1 MNHTFPAVAPKPPH
15 RTWVLHACQIAVVL
29 ILAAET
35 SHARADEAADGAWP
49 PATSRRAVWN
59 RWRWCSLNFAE
70 SERVP
75 DSDKQSGRR
84 DLWRGSMP

>member
-35 SHARADEAADGAWP
+35 SHARADEAADDAWP
-49 PATSRRAVWN
+49 PANQPTLRLEPREVVFIEL
-59 RWRWCSLNFAE
+59 R
-70 SERVP
+70 
-75 DSDKQSGRR
+75 KI
-84 DLWRGSMP
+84 